1 MNLSGLTAG
10 VLAFGL
16 FSAPAPALA
25 DGYPAVPLFS
35 GSKTVMGED
44 IAYPAT
50 GEANV
55 NAMIVTIA
63 PGSKTELHQHGVPVF
78 IHVLE
83 GEVTVDYGDRGR
95 KVFSQGQSFLEE
107 MKVTHAGMNLGS
119 VPVRILAVYMGAAGS
134 EDVIPMK

>member
-1 MNLSGLTAG
+1 MSLK
-10 VLAFGL
+10 
-16 FSAPAPALA
+16 ALVVRR
-25 DGYPAVPLFS
+25 DGDSIRRAV
-35 GSKTVMGED
+35 E
-44 IAYPAT
+44 
-50 GEANV
+50 
-55 NAMIVTIA
+55 
-63 PGSKTELHQHGVPVF
+63 ELDDDTLP
-78 IHVLE
+78 E